1 MLIRVDVHDG
11 HRERLRARFAEHGLE
26 SFNELNALELLLCY
40 AIPRRDTNELAHR
53 LLDAF
58 GSLSGVFQASMQ
70 ELTSIPGIG
79 ENAAML
85 ILMVPQIVKKAH
97 VSKAKETKIIRN
109 STDAGNYLLPY
120 FLDEQ
125 DEIVM
130 MLCLDN
136 KRAVI
141 CCREMGR
148 GVVNCVDANIRR
160 MVETALKV
168 KTTTVIIAHNHPN
181 GVALP
186 SREDDNFTRTLY
198 RSLGLLGITLEDHII
213 VANDEFVSLADSGVM
228 HLFKY

>member
-1 MLIRVDVHDG
+1 MGVHDG
-11 HRERLRARFAEHGLE
+11 HRERLRARFAEHGLD

-40 AIPRRDTNELAHR
+40 AIPRRDTNEIAHR

-79 ENAAML
+79 ENAATL

-120 FLDEQ
+120 FLDEP

-168 KTTTVIIAHNHPN
+168 KTTTVIVAHNHPN

>member
-1 MLIRVDVHDG
+1 MGVHDG
-11 HRERLRARFAEHGLE
+11 HRERLRARFAEHGLD

-40 AIPRRDTNELAHR
+40 AIPRRDTNEIAHR

-70 ELTSIPGIG
+70 ELTSVPGIG
-79 ENAAML
+79 ENAATL

-120 FLDEQ
+120 FLDEP

-213 VANDEFVSLADSGVM
+213 VANDEFVSLADSGIM

>member
-1 MLIRVDVHDG
+1 MGVHDG

-160 MVETALKV
+160 M

>member
-1 MLIRVDVHDG
+1 MGVHDG

-40 AIPRRDTNELAHR
+40 AIPRRDTNEIAHR

-79 ENAAML
+79 ENAATL

-97 VSKAKETKIIRN
+97 VSKARETKIIRN

-120 FLDEQ
+120 FLDEP

>member
-1 MLIRVDVHDG
+1 MGVHDG
-11 HRERLRARFAEHGLE
+11 HRERLRARFAEHGLD

-40 AIPRRDTNELAHR
+40 AIPRRDTNEIAHR

-70 ELTSIPGIG
+70 ELTSVPGIG
-79 ENAAML
+79 ENAATL

-120 FLDEQ
+120 FLNEP

-168 KTTTVIIAHNHPN
+168 KTTTVIVAHNHPN

>member
-1 MLIRVDVHDG
+1 MGVHDG

-40 AIPRRDTNELAHR
+40 AIPRRDTNETAHR
-53 LLDAF
+53 LLDTF
-58 GSLSGVFQASMQ
+58 GSLSGVFEASMQ

-79 ENAAML
+79 ENAATL
-85 ILMVPQIVKKAH
+85 ILMVPQLVKKAR

-120 FLDEQ
+120 FLDEP

-186 SREDDNFTRTLY
+186 SREDDSFTRTLY

>member
-1 MLIRVDVHDG
+1 MGVHDG
-11 HRERLRARFAEHGLE
+11 HRERLRARFAEHGLD

-40 AIPRRDTNELAHR
+40 AIPRRDTNEIAHR

-79 ENAAML
+79 ENAATL

-97 VSKAKETKIIRN
+97 VSKAKEIKIIRN

-120 FLDEQ
+120 FLDEP

-168 KTTTVIIAHNHPN
+168 KTTTVIVAHNHPN

>member
-1 MLIRVDVHDG
+1 MGVHDG

-79 ENAAML
+79 ENAAAL

-198 RSLGLLGITLEDHII
+198 RSIGLLGITLEDHII
-213 VANDEFVSLADSGVM
+213 VAND
-228 HLFKY
+228 

>member
-1 MLIRVDVHDG
+1 MGVHDG

-70 ELTSIPGIG
+70 ELTSVPGIG
-79 ENAAML
+79 ENAATL
-85 ILMVPQIVKKAH
+85 ILMIPQIVKKAH

-120 FLDEQ
+120 FLNEQ

>member
-1 MLIRVDVHDG
+1 MGVHDG

-79 ENAAML
+79 ENAAAL

-97 VSKAKETKIIRN
+97 ASKAKETKIIRN

>member
-1 MLIRVDVHDG
+1 MGVHDG
-11 HRERLRARFAEHGLE
+11 HRERLRARFAEHGLD

-40 AIPRRDTNELAHR
+40 AIPRRDTNEIAHR

-79 ENAAML
+79 ENAATL
-85 ILMVPQIVKKAH
+85 ILMAPQIVKKAH

-168 KTTTVIIAHNHPN
+168 KTTTVIVAHNHPN

-213 VANDEFVSLADSGVM
+213 VANDEFVSLADSGIM

>member
-1 MLIRVDVHDG
+1 MGVHDG

-79 ENAAML
+79 ENAATL

-120 FLDEQ
+120 FLNEP

>member
-1 MLIRVDVHDG
+1 MGVHDG
-11 HRERLRARFAEHGLE
+11 HRERLRARFAEHGLD

-40 AIPRRDTNELAHR
+40 AIPRRDTNEIAHR
-53 LLDAF
+53 LLNAF

-70 ELTSIPGIG
+70 ELTSVPGIG
-79 ENAAML
+79 ENAATL

-109 STDAGNYLLPY
+109 STNAGNYLLPY
-120 FLDEQ
+120 FLDEP

-168 KTTTVIIAHNHPN
+168 KATTVIVAHNHPN

-213 VANDEFVSLADSGVM
+213 VANDEFVSLADSGIM

>member
-1 MLIRVDVHDG
+1 MGVHDG

-79 ENAAML
+79 ENAATL

-120 FLDEQ
+120 FLDEP

-213 VANDEFVSLADSGVM
+213 VANDEFASLADSGVM

>member
-1 MLIRVDVHDG
+1 MGVHDG
-11 HRERLRARFAEHGLE
+11 HRERLRARFAEHGLD

-40 AIPRRDTNELAHR
+40 AIPRRDTNDIAHR

-70 ELTSIPGIG
+70 ELTSVPGIG
-79 ENAAML
+79 ENAATL

-168 KTTTVIIAHNHPN
+168 KTTTVIVAHNHPN

-213 VANDEFVSLADSGVM
+213 VANDEFVSLADSGIM

>member
-1 MLIRVDVHDG
+1 MGVHDG

-40 AIPRRDTNELAHR
+40 AIPRRDTNEIAHR

-79 ENAAML
+79 ENAATL

-97 VSKAKETKIIRN
+97 VSKAKEIKIIRN

-168 KTTTVIIAHNHPN
+168 KTTTVIVAHNHPN

>member
-1 MLIRVDVHDG
+1 MGVHDG
-11 HRERLRARFAEHGLE
+11 HRERLRARFAEHGLD

-40 AIPRRDTNELAHR
+40 AIPRRDTNEIAHR

-70 ELTSIPGIG
+70 ELTSVPGIG
-79 ENAAML
+79 ENAATL

-120 FLDEQ
+120 FLDEP

-136 KRAVI
+136 TRAVI

-168 KTTTVIIAHNHPN
+168 KTTTVIVAHNHPN

-213 VANDEFVSLADSGVM
+213 VANDEFVSLADSGIM

>member
-1 MLIRVDVHDG
+1 MGVHDG
-11 HRERLRARFAEHGLE
+11 HRERLRARFAEHGLD

-40 AIPRRDTNELAHR
+40 AIPRRDTNEIAHR

-70 ELTSIPGIG
+70 ELTSVPGIG
-79 ENAAML
+79 ENAATL

-120 FLDEQ
+120 FLDEP
-125 DEIVM
+125 DEI
-130 MLCLDN
+130 
-136 KRAVI
+136 
-141 CCREMGR
+141 GR

-168 KTTTVIIAHNHPN
+168 KTTTVIVAHNHPN

-213 VANDEFVSLADSGVM
+213 VANDEFVSLADSGIM

>member
-1 MLIRVDVHDG
+1 MGVHDG
-11 HRERLRARFAEHGLE
+11 HRERLRARFAEHGLD

-40 AIPRRDTNELAHR
+40 AIPRRDTNEIAHR

-70 ELTSIPGIG
+70 ELTSVPGIG
-79 ENAAML
+79 ENAATL

-97 VSKAKETKIIRN
+97 VSKARETKIIRN

-120 FLDEQ
+120 FLNEP

-168 KTTTVIIAHNHPN
+168 KTTTVIVAHNHPN

-213 VANDEFVSLADSGVM
+213 VANDEFVSLADSGIM

>member
-1 MLIRVDVHDG
+1 MGVHDG

-53 LLDAF
+53 RLDAF

-79 ENAAML
+79 ENAAAL

>member
-1 MLIRVDVHDG
+1 MGVHDG

-40 AIPRRDTNELAHR
+40 AIPRRDTNEIAHR

-70 ELTSIPGIG
+70 ELTSITGIG
-79 ENAAML
+79 ENAATL

-97 VSKAKETKIIRN
+97 VSKAKEIKIIRN

-120 FLDEQ
+120 FLDEP

-141 CCREMGR
+141 CYREMGR

-168 KTTTVIIAHNHPN
+168 KTTTVIVAHNHPN

>member
-1 MLIRVDVHDG
+1 MGVHDG

-228 HLFKY
+228 HLFRY

>member
-1 MLIRVDVHDG
+1 MGVHDG
-11 HRERLRARFAEHGLE
+11 HRERLRARFAEHGLD

-40 AIPRRDTNELAHR
+40 AIPRRDTNEIAHR

-70 ELTSIPGIG
+70 ELTSVPGIG
-79 ENAAML
+79 ENAATL

-109 STDAGNYLLPY
+109 PTDAGNYLLPY
-120 FLDEQ
+120 FLDEP

-168 KTTTVIIAHNHPN
+168 KTTTVIVAHNHPN

-213 VANDEFVSLADSGVM
+213 VANDEFVSLADSGIM

>member
-1 MLIRVDVHDG
+1 MGVHDG
-11 HRERLRARFAEHGLE
+11 HRERLRARFAEHGLD

-40 AIPRRDTNELAHR
+40 AIPRRDTNEIAHR

-58 GSLSGVFQASMQ
+58 GSLSGVFQASLQ
-70 ELTSIPGIG
+70 ELTSVPGIG
-79 ENAAML
+79 ENAATL

-120 FLDEQ
+120 FLDEP

-168 KTTTVIIAHNHPN
+168 KTTTVIVAHNHPN

-213 VANDEFVSLADSGVM
+213 VANDEFVSLADSGIM

>member
-1 MLIRVDVHDG
+1 MGVHDG

-79 ENAAML
+79 ENAAAL

-198 RSLGLLGITLEDHII
+198 RSLGLLGITRRII
-213 VANDEFVSLADSGVM
+213 
-228 HLFKY
+228 

>member
-1 MLIRVDVHDG
+1 MGVHDG

-53 LLDAF
+53 LLDTF

-79 ENAAML
+79 ENAAAL

>member
-1 MLIRVDVHDG
+1 MGVHDG

-79 ENAAML
+79 ENAAAL

-198 RSLGLLGITLEDHII
+198 R
-213 VANDEFVSLADSGVM
+213 
-228 HLFKY
+228 

>member
-1 MLIRVDVHDG
+1 
-11 HRERLRARFAEHGLE
+11 
-26 SFNELNALELLLCY
+26 
-40 AIPRRDTNELAHR
+40 
-53 LLDAF
+53 
-58 GSLSGVFQASMQ
+58 MQ

-79 ENAAML
+79 ENAATL

-97 VSKAKETKIIRN
+97 VSKAKEIKIIRN

-120 FLDEQ
+120 FLDEP

-168 KTTTVIIAHNHPN
+168 KTTTVIVAHNHPN

>member
-1 MLIRVDVHDG
+1 MGVHDG

-40 AIPRRDTNELAHR
+40 AIPRRDTNEIAHR

-79 ENAAML
+79 ENAATL

-97 VSKAKETKIIRN
+97 VSKAKEIKIIRN

-120 FLDEQ
+120 FLDEP

-148 GVVNCVDANIRR
+148 GVVNCVDAKISSAKASTPPFATRLILSVFIRPR
-160 MVETALKV
+160 KQ
-168 KTTTVIIAHNHPN
+168 
-181 GVALP
+181 
-186 SREDDNFTRTLY
+186 SRLMIQCIDGNRLY
-198 RSLGLLGITLEDHII
+198 GRS
-213 VANDEFVSLADSGVM
+213 SL
-228 HLFKY
+228 

>member
-1 MLIRVDVHDG
+1 MGVHDG

-109 STDAGNYLLPY
+109 STDAGNYLPPY

>member
-1 MLIRVDVHDG
+1 MGVHDG

-40 AIPRRDTNELAHR
+40 AIPRRDTNEIAHR
-53 LLDAF
+53 LLNAF
-58 GSLSGVFQASMQ
+58 GSLSGVFEASMQ

-79 ENAAML
+79 ENAATL
-85 ILMVPQIVKKAH
+85 ILMVPQLVKKAR

-120 FLDEQ
+120 FLDEP

-168 KTTTVIIAHNHPN
+168 KTSTVIIAHNHPN

-186 SREDDNFTRTLY
+186 SREDDSFTRTLY

>member
-1 MLIRVDVHDG
+1 MGVHDG

-40 AIPRRDTNELAHR
+40 AIPRRDTNEIAHR

-58 GSLSGVFQASMQ
+58 GSLSGIFQASMQ
-70 ELTSIPGIG
+70 ELTSVPGIG
-79 ENAAML
+79 ENAATL

-120 FLDEQ
+120 FLDEP

-168 KTTTVIIAHNHPN
+168 KTTTVIVAHNHPN

-213 VANDEFVSLADSGVM
+213 VANDEFVSLADSGIM

>member
-1 MLIRVDVHDG
+1 MGVHDG

-79 ENAAML
+79 ENAAAL

-109 STDAGNYLLPY
+109 SADAGNYLLPY

-168 KTTTVIIAHNHPN
+168 KTTTVIIAHNHPSGN
-181 GVALP
+181 VSP
-186 SREDDNFTRTLY
+186 SPEDEKVTENIKKI
-198 RSLGLLGITLEDHII
+198 SEMMGIIFCDHII
-213 VANDEFVSLADSGVM
+213 IGSGYFSFLEQNM
-228 HLFKY
+228 L

>member
-1 MLIRVDVHDG
+1 MGVHDG
-11 HRERLRARFAEHGLE
+11 HRERLRARFAENGLD

-40 AIPRRDTNELAHR
+40 AIPRRDTNEIAHR

-70 ELTSIPGIG
+70 ELTSVPGIG
-79 ENAAML
+79 ENAATL

-120 FLDEQ
+120 FLDEP

>member
-1 MLIRVDVHDG
+1 MGVHDG

-79 ENAAML
+79 ENSAML

-148 GVVNCVDANIRR
+148 GVVNCVDAKISSAKASTPPFATRLILSVFIRPR
-160 MVETALKV
+160 KQRRLM
-168 KTTTVIIAHNHPN
+168 IQCIDGN
-181 GVALP
+181 
-186 SREDDNFTRTLY
+186 RLY
-198 RSLGLLGITLEDHII
+198 GRS
-213 VANDEFVSLADSGVM
+213 SL
-228 HLFKY
+228 

>member
-1 MLIRVDVHDG
+1 MGVHDG

-40 AIPRRDTNELAHR
+40 AIPRRDTNEIAHR

-70 ELTSIPGIG
+70 ELTSVPGIG
-79 ENAAML
+79 ENAATL

-120 FLDEQ
+120 FLDEP

>member
-1 MLIRVDVHDG
+1 MGVHDG

-79 ENAAML
+79 ENAAAL

-97 VSKAKETKIIRN
+97 VAKAKETKIIRN

-186 SREDDNFTRTLY
+186 SREDDNFTRALY

>member
-1 MLIRVDVHDG
+1 MGVHDG

-186 SREDDNFTRTLY
+186 SREYDNFTRTLY

>member
-1 MLIRVDVHDG
+1 MGVHDG
-11 HRERLRARFAEHGLE
+11 HRERLRARFAEHGLD

-40 AIPRRDTNELAHR
+40 AIPRRDTNEIAHR
-53 LLDAF
+53 LLNAF
-58 GSLSGVFQASMQ
+58 GSLSGIFQASMQ

-79 ENAAML
+79 ENAATL
-85 ILMVPQIVKKAH
+85 ILMVPQIVKKAC

-120 FLDEQ
+120 FLYEP

-136 KRAVI
+136 KRGVI

-168 KTTTVIIAHNHPN
+168 KTTTVIVAHNHPN